1 MKIVE
6 IIQFLA
12 RIAPPQYQE
21 SYDNA
26 GLIVGNPATELTNI
40 LICLDVTEDIVN
52 EAVEKG
58 CNLIVAHHP
67 IVFKGLKRLNGNNYV
82 EKTVLAAI
90 KKEVAIYAIHT
101 NLDSV
106 LRGGVNT
113 RICERLGL
121 TNLKILSPKR
131 QTLTKLVTFI
141 PLEATQKVLAAL
153 YAAGAGQ
160 IGEYKNCSFRTQ
172 GIGTFLPTGA
182 AQPHIGELGQAEVVQ
197 ENRVEMIFPN
207 YLQGQVLHA
216 LRKSHPYEEIA
227 YYLQA
232 LENENQEVGAGMVG
246 NLTAAM
252 DELEFLH
259 FLKKTM
265 QTPCVRHTVLRG
277 SAVKRVAVCGGSGSF
292 LLRDAIAWGADV
304 FVTADFKYHEF
315 FDAEKKLV
323 IADIGHFE
331 SEQFTIDL
339 LKEHIEKYLIVENNE
354 KKITK
359 KFVFSTEINTNPVNY
374 L

>member
-1 MKIVE
+1 MKIRE
-6 IIQFLA
+6 LTQFLE

-26 GLIVGNPATELTNI
+26 GLIVGNPDAEITGILT
-40 LICLDVTEDIVN
+40 CLDSTEAIVN
-52 EAVEKG
+52 EAVAKG

-67 IVFKGLKRLNGNNYV
+67 IVFKGLKRLNGRNYV
-82 EKTVLAAI
+82 ERTILAAI
-90 KKEVAIYAIHT
+90 KNEVAIYAIHT

-121 TNLKILSPKR
+121 TSLKILSPKR
-131 QTLTKLVTFI
+131 QSLTKLVTFI
-141 PLEATQKVLAAL
+141 PLENTQNVLTAL

-172 GIGTFLPTGA
+172 GIGTFLPTGE
-182 AQPHIGELGQAEVVQ
+182 AQPHIGTLGQIAEVS
-197 ENRVEMIFPN
+197 ENRVEVIFPN
-207 YLQGQVLHA
+207 FLQGQILHA
-216 LRKSHPYEEIA
+216 LRKSHPYEEVA

-246 NLTAAM
+246 DLAEAM
-252 DELEFLH
+252 DELEFLY
-259 FLKKTM
+259 FLKETM
-265 QTPCVRHTVLRG
+265 QTKCVRHTLLRG

-292 LLRDAIAWGADV
+292 LLRDAISSGADV

-339 LKEHIEKYLIVENNE
+339 LKEHIEQFLVGKEVRKNL
-354 KKITK
+354 TK
-359 KFVFSTEINTNPVNY
+359 KYVFSTEINTNPVNY